1 MVKLIGGGAGSGKT
15 KTIIELV
22 NAAVKDEKGSVV
34 CITKGDK
41 LRFDISRDARLVNIS
56 EYAVSSYDG
65 LLGFLCGIHAG
76 NYDITH
82 IYIDGLYKVA
92 GVKDPSQ
99 AESFLDK
106 LNAFADTHTVKFTV
120 SLSEDDAAVTEG
132 MKKYA

>member
-1 MVKLIGGGAGSGKT
+1 MVKLIVGGAGSGKT

-92 GVKDPSQ
+92 GVKYPSQ

-120 SLSEDDAAVTEG
+120 SLSEDDAAVTAG

>member
-1 MVKLIGGGAGSGKT
+1 MVKLIVGGAGSGKT

-120 SLSEDDAAVTEG
+120 ALSEDDAAVTEG

>member
-1 MVKLIGGGAGSGKT
+1 MVKLIVGGAGSGKT

-76 NYDITH
+76 NYDINH

-106 LNAFADTHTVKFTV
+106 LNAFAATHTVKFTV

>member
-1 MVKLIGGGAGSGKT
+1 MVKLIVGGAGSGKT

-76 NYDITH
+76 IYDITH
-82 IYIDGLYKVA
+82 FYIDGLYKVA